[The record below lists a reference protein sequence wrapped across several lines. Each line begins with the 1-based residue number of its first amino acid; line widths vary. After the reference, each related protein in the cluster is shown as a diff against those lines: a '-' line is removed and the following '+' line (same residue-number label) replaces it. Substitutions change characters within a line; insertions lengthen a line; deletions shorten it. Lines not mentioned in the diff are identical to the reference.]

1 MKIKNRLAVIL
12 LAISSVMFMSTST
25 ASAGDETYA
34 VLDSSGVVVN
44 IIICQPSICG
54 SSGSW
59 GGTMPSDTPWAGQ
72 RLVPQF
78 AANSQGQNQGGFIGP
93 VGSGKEVVY
102 SDGTFTINN
111 DVPVNNVE
119 VLTNASNTETSTVA
133 VSVSAG
139 NKTTFS
145 YEDTVGKSLSDVISN
160 TLPLDNNVSATV
172 SATEITSTS
181 TRTEST
187 TFEER
192 KTAEEVSSI
201 FTQRNLTL
209 LQSKISRLLALLDG
223 WIKK

>member
-1 MKIKNRLAVIL
+1 MKIKNKLAVII
-12 LAISSVMFMSTST
+12 LAISSAMLMSIST
-25 ASAGDETYA
+25 AYAGEETYA
-34 VLDSSGVVVN
+34 VIDSSGVVVN
-44 IIICQPSICG
+44 VIVCQPSVCG
-54 SSGSW
+54 PSGSW
-59 GGTMPSDTPWAGQ
+59 GGIMPNDTPWAGQ

-78 AANSQGQNQGGFIGP
+78 AANSEGKNQGAIINP
-93 VGSGKEVVY
+93 LGSGKEVVY

-111 DVPVNNVE
+111 NVPVNKVD
-119 VLTNASNTETSTVA
+119 VQTNATNTETSTV
-133 VSVSAG
+133 SVSISEG

-145 YEDTVGKSLSDVISN
+145 YQDTIGKSFSEVTYN

-201 FTQRNLTL
+201 LIQRNLTL

>member
-1 MKIKNRLAVIL
+1 MKIKNRVAVIF
-12 LAISSVMFMSTST
+12 LAISSVLFMSTST

-54 SSGSW
+54 ASGSW
-59 GGTMPSDTPWAGQ
+59 GGTMPNDTPWAGQ

-102 SDGTFTINN
+102 SEGTFTINN
-111 DVPVNNVE
+111 NVPVNNVE
-119 VLTNASNTETSTVA
+119 ILTNASNTETSTVA
-133 VSVSAG
+133 VSISAG

-145 YEDTVGKSLSDVISN
+145 YEDTVGKSTSDIISN
-160 TLPLDNNVSATV
+160 TLPLENNTSATI
-172 SATEITSTS
+172 SATDVTSTS
-181 TRTEST
+181 TITEST

-192 KTAEEVSSI
+192 KTALEVSSI
-201 FTQRNLTL
+201 LAQRNLSL
-209 LQSKISRLLALLDG
+209 LQLKIDRLLILLG
-223 WIKK
+223 SWLL